1 MVKNAIF
8 VSTVESGTDDP
19 QSGRGSRADPAPE
32 HYVIEEETDFELVS
46 YLLLGRKY
54 KIRWSKHL
62 E

>member
-1 MVKNAIF
+1 MVQNAIC

-46 YLLLGRKY
+46 NILLGLKY
-54 KIRWSKHL
+54 KIG
-62 E
+62 